1 MKSLSIFDQPALP
14 PQTMPLKLRAVLAGY
29 GVWILQDAWLLAV
42 DSGDPKV
49 AVQIAISALALVFLI
64 RGNDLVRGILRVL
77 AVLAGALGIL
87 AVVQLGSLGVTSWI
101 TISAGISTVIS
112 AFTFWA
118 LGQDDV
124 RSWMR
129 ARSPTAAM
137 PPVTG
142 SSAGERTR

>member
-87 AVVQLGSLGVTSWI
+87 AVVQLG
-101 TISAGISTVIS
+101 
-112 AFTFWA
+112 
-118 LGQDDV
+118 
-124 RSWMR
+124 
-129 ARSPTAAM
+129 
-137 PPVTG
+137 
-142 SSAGERTR
+142 